1 VDVDTL
7 VNVDRIVCKMVL
19 VLSMML
25 VGPRRLSTKVD
36 VA

>member
-7 VNVDRIVCKMVL
+7 VNVDRIVCKMVR

-25 VGPRRLSTKVD
+25 VGPRRLSIKVD